1 MKVKEEYKGQTITLN
16 DGILGM
22 IKIDLNT
29 IKPMQERR
37 LIALGYTHLFE
48 DEKVEAHEPGFVI
61 TTSKEVIDTI
71 NEQLIETEFT
81 PPLKEEIENIIQVV
95 QAPVNKTRK
104 KKAQ

>member
-1 MKVKEEYKGQTITLN
+1 MRVKEEHKGKVISIN

-48 DEKVEAHEPGFVI
+48 DEKVETHEP
-61 TTSKEVIDTI
+61 
-71 NEQLIETEFT
+71 EFT
-81 PPLKEEIENIIQVV
+81 PTATEVIEALTEIIE
-95 QAPVNKTRK
+95 APVKKTRK
-104 KKAQ
+104 KKVQ

>member
-48 DEKVEAHEPGFVI
+48 DEKVESHEPI
-61 TTSKEVIDTI
+61 IDEQV
-71 NEQLIETEFT
+71 NEQIVQELTDVW
-81 PPLKEEIENIIQVV
+81 EEPK
-95 QAPVNKTRK
+95 APVKKTRK

>member
-1 MKVKEEYKGQTITLN
+1 MKVKEEYKGQTITIN

-48 DEKVEAHEPGFVI
+48 DEKEVVSHDDLIESHEEKI
-61 TTSKEVIDTI
+61 EEVI
-71 NEQLIETEFT
+71 EAPIE
-81 PPLKEEIENIIQVV
+81 K
-95 QAPVNKTRK
+95 APVKKTRRK
-104 KKAQ
+104 KSV

>member
-1 MKVKEEYKGQTITLN
+1 MKVKEEYKGKVITIN

-48 DEKVEAHEPGFVI
+48 DEKVETHEPEFKP
-61 TTSKEVIDTI
+61 TSQEVIDAITEI
-71 NEQLIETEFT
+71 IE
-81 PPLKEEIENIIQVV
+81 
-95 QAPVNKTRK
+95 APVKKTTRK
-104 KKAQ
+104 KKVQ

>member
-1 MKVKEEYKGQTITLN
+1 MKVKEQYKGQTITLN

-48 DEKVEAHEPGFVI
+48 DEKVEPHEV
-61 TTSKEVIDTI
+61 
-71 NEQLIETEFT
+71 EFT
-81 PPLKEEIENIIQVV
+81 PTSPEVIEAITKIIE
-95 QAPVNKTRK
+95 APVKKTRK

>member
-48 DEKVEAHEPGFVI
+48 DENVESHEP
-61 TTSKEVIDTI
+61 
-71 NEQLIETEFT
+71 EFT
-81 PPLKEEIENIIQVV
+81 PTSPEVIEALTEIIE
-95 QAPVNKTRK
+95 APVKKTRK

>member
-37 LIALGYTHLFE
+37 LIALGYKHLFE
-48 DEKVEAHEPGFVI
+48 DEKVETHEP
-61 TTSKEVIDTI
+61 
-71 NEQLIETEFT
+71 EFT
-81 PPLKEEIENIIQVV
+81 PTSPEVIEAITQIIE
-95 QAPVNKTRK
+95 APVKKTRK

>member
-1 MKVKEEYKGQTITLN
+1 MKVKEEYKGQTITIN

-48 DEKVEAHEPGFVI
+48 DEKVESHEPEFKP
-61 TTSKEVIDTI
+61 TSQEVIDAITEI
-71 NEQLIETEFT
+71 IE
-81 PPLKEEIENIIQVV
+81 
-95 QAPVNKTRK
+95 APVKKTRRK
-104 KKAQ
+104 KSI

>member
-1 MKVKEEYKGQTITLN
+1 MKIKEEYKGQTITIN

-48 DEKVEAHEPGFVI
+48 DEKVESHEPEYKEI
-61 TTSKEVIDTI
+61 KTTKVESIDEAI
-71 NEQLIETEFT
+71 KLVDEIIE
-81 PPLKEEIENIIQVV
+81 
-95 QAPVNKTRK
+95 APVKKTRRK
-104 KKAQ
+104 KSK

>member
-48 DEKVEAHEPGFVI
+48 DEKVESHKV
-61 TTSKEVIDTI
+61 
-71 NEQLIETEFT
+71 EFT
-81 PPLKEEIENIIQVV
+81 PTSPEVIEALTEIIE
-95 QAPVNKTRK
+95 APVKKTRK

>member
-48 DEKVEAHEPGFVI
+48 DEKVEPHEP
-61 TTSKEVIDTI
+61 K
-71 NEQLIETEFT
+71 FT
-81 PPLKEEIENIIQVV
+81 PPLKEEIDNIIQVV
-95 QAPVNKTRK
+95 EAPVKKPRK

>member
-1 MKVKEEYKGQTITLN
+1 MKIKEEYKGQTITIN

-48 DEKVEAHEPGFVI
+48 DEKVESH
-61 TTSKEVIDTI
+61 DD
-71 NEQLIETEFT
+71 LIELHEDKT
-81 PPLKEEIENIIQVV
+81 EEILENIKSVGKILDEMTEAPIEK
-95 QAPVNKTRK
+95 APVKKTRRK
-104 KKAQ
+104 KSVQ

>member
-37 LIALGYTHLFE
+37 LIALGYMHLFE
-48 DEKVEAHEPGFVI
+48 EEKVETHEP
-61 TTSKEVIDTI
+61 
-71 NEQLIETEFT
+71 EFT
-81 PPLKEEIENIIQVV
+81 PPLKEDIDNIIQVV
-95 QAPVNKTRK
+95 EAPVKKTRK

>member
-48 DEKVEAHEPGFVI
+48 DENVESHEPTDAEIESIKTNGVEALIDVYANGM
-61 TTSKEVIDTI
+61 KEA
-71 NEQLIETEFT
+71 IESQ
-81 PPLKEEIENIIQVV
+81 K
-95 QAPVNKTRK
+95 APVKKTRK

>member
-1 MKVKEEYKGQTITLN
+1 MRVKEEHKGKVISIN

-48 DEKVEAHEPGFVI
+48 DEKVETHEA
-61 TTSKEVIDTI
+61 
-71 NEQLIETEFT
+71 EFT
-81 PPLKEEIENIIQVV
+81 PTAPEVIEALTEIIE
-95 QAPVNKTRK
+95 APVKKTRK
-104 KKAQ
+104 KKVQ

>member
-1 MKVKEEYKGQTITLN
+1 MKVKEQYKGQTITLN

-48 DEKVEAHEPGFVI
+48 DEKVETHEP
-61 TTSKEVIDTI
+61 
-71 NEQLIETEFT
+71 EFT
-81 PPLKEEIENIIQVV
+81 PTSPEVIEALTEIIE
-95 QAPVNKTRK
+95 APVKKTRK

>member
-1 MKVKEEYKGQTITLN
+1 MKVKEEHKGKVITIN

-48 DEKVEAHEPGFVI
+48 DEKVESHEPEF
-61 TTSKEVIDTI
+61 TSTSPEVIEALTEI
-71 NEQLIETEFT
+71 IE
-81 PPLKEEIENIIQVV
+81 
-95 QAPVNKTRK
+95 APVKKTTRK
-104 KKAQ
+104 KKVQ

>member
-1 MKVKEEYKGQTITLN
+1 MKVKEEHKGKVITIN

-48 DEKVEAHEPGFVI
+48 DEKVESHDDLIESYEEK
-61 TTSKEVIDTI
+61 TEEVI
-71 NEQLIETEFT
+71 EAPIE
-81 PPLKEEIENIIQVV
+81 K
-95 QAPVNKTRK
+95 APVKKTRRK
-104 KKAQ
+104 KSV

>member
-48 DEKVEAHEPGFVI
+48 DEKVETHEP
-61 TTSKEVIDTI
+61 TD
-71 NEQLIETEFT
+71 
-81 PPLKEEIENIIQVV
+81 EEIESIKTNGVEALIDVYANGMKEAIESQK
-95 QAPVNKTRK
+95 APVKKTRK

>member
-1 MKVKEEYKGQTITLN
+1 MKVKEEHKGKVITIN

-48 DEKVEAHEPGFVI
+48 DEKVESHDDLIELHEEK
-61 TTSKEVIDTI
+61 TEEVI
-71 NEQLIETEFT
+71 EAPIE
-81 PPLKEEIENIIQVV
+81 K
-95 QAPVNKTRK
+95 APVKKTTRK
-104 KKAQ
+104 KKVQ

>member
-1 MKVKEEYKGQTITLN
+1 MRVKEEHKGKVISIN

-48 DEKVEAHEPGFVI
+48 DEKVETHEP
-61 TTSKEVIDTI
+61 E
-71 NEQLIETEFT
+71 LIEEMSAENVLTET
-81 PPLKEEIENIIQVV
+81 PEWVGPAVAKKI
-95 QAPVNKTRK
+95 RK

>member
-48 DEKVEAHEPGFVI
+48 DEKVEAHEP
-61 TTSKEVIDTI
+61 TD
-71 NEQLIETEFT
+71 
-81 PPLKEEIENIIQVV
+81 EEIESIKTNGVEALIDVYANGMKEAIESQK
-95 QAPVNKTRK
+95 APVKKTRK